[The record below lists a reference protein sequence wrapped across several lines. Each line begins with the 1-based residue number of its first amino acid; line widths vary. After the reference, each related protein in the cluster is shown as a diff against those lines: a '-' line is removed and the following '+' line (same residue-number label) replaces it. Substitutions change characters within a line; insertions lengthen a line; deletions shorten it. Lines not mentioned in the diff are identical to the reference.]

1 MLSKKGMAE
10 MKIMSRAG
18 LNHVV
23 EKKNLVEIGPLS
35 ILSPDLGEKKKI
47 PMFKDAGSVLCAIGL
62 LSSTLSL
69 ITLPIKCEETS
80 QQLSHR
86 GLKPICT

>member
-10 MKIMSRAG
+10 MKIMSGAG
-18 LNHVV
+18 INHVV
-23 EKKNLVEIGPLS
+23 VKKKLVEIGPLS
-35 ILSPDLGEKKKI
+35 ILNPDLGEKKEF
-47 PMFKDAGSVLCAIGL
+47 PMFKDAGSVLCAIAL
-62 LSSTLSL
+62 LSCTLSL

-86 GLKPICT
+86 GLKPMCT